1 MNGQIGSKRV
11 LLVDDDS
18 LVRCTVAALLE
29 DLGFQV
35 TEAGAPKEALEVVE
49 TAHEFDVLVTDVV
62 MPGMDGWTFA
72 EHIRARHPSMPVVY
86 VSGYSTERT
95 RPVEG
100 SQIVWKP
107 FSKKQLAQAIREVLR
122 S

>member
-1 MNGQIGSKRV
+1 MNGQIGSKRI

-18 LVRCTVAALLE
+18 LVRFAVAALLE

-35 TEAGAPKEALEVVE
+35 TEAAAPKEALEVVE
-49 TAHEFDVLVTDVV
+49 KTPEFDVLVTDIV

-72 EHIRARHPSMPVVY
+72 EHIRVQHPRMPIVY
-86 VSGYSTERT
+86 VSGYSTEST

-100 SQIVWKP
+100 GQIVWKP
-107 FSKKQLAQAIREVLR
+107 FSKRDLAQAIREVLR
-122 S
+122 F